1 MSHVTQIIV
10 TAYISILWAFDIS
23 KVSKYLLHICMYVH
37 CTCIAEYFQTKGG
50 QFSTTLR
57 LLNWLNMTLALY
69 WIKVNILVYFSIQV
83 IRILRESILFNI
95 LANTLTDYFITG
107 VLSCRISIHIFC
119 WNGKKRDFL
128 NIVYLHLSWLIF
140 S

>member
-95 LANTLTDYFITG
+95 LANTLTIILLAILFTG
-107 VLSCRISIHIFC
+107 VPSCRISVHFFC
-119 WNGKKRDFL
+119 WNGKQKR
-128 NIVYLHLSWLIF
+128 LSKYC
-140 S
+140 